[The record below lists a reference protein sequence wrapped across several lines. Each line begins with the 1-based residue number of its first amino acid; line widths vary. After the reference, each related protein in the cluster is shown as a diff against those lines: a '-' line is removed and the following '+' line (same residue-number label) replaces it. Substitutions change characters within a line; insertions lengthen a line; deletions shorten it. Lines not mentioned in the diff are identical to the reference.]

1 MTKVSTAIKKVADS
15 DTWIESLYVAGGFF
29 GPTVVENVVEGEIQ
43 QIPEKVPSEAY
54 GLGAMAAEYKFL
66 DGKQRSRAMAGSGL
80 HVLDAVADRFG
91 LKQSLENPLG
101 NGGGN

>member
-1 MTKVSTAIKKVADS
+1 MTKVSTAVKKVADS

-29 GPTVVENVVEGEIQ
+29 GPTVVENVVEGEIE

-66 DGKQRSRAMAGSGL
+66 TGKQRSRAMAGSGL
-80 HVLDAVADRFG
+80 FVLDSLADRTG

-101 NGGGN
+101 NGGAN